1 MNDTARE
8 NPEPVTL
15 AKVVVDV
22 LISLML
28 LLGAL
33 AIEWLKNKFGSSG
46 IPLMLLAI
54 LNISELTLI
63 LSFIAAFIRALRSV
77 YAELG
82 LLFHDIQQSGFWRAI
97 KSIKVGRPTTTGI
110 LKALSYGFLSSVVL
124 AVLLLITLW
133 FNNLSTVW
141 LVAGIV
147 LIVVIVLIALIKVTT
162 ESGVLGAGASV
173 SSFGISLLALALVPS
188 AALILILRLAGRADL
203 LNQVLD
209 FLLFRR

>member
-1 MNDTARE
+1 MNDTARQ
-8 NPEPVTL
+8 NHDPVTL

-22 LISLML
+22 LVSLIL

-33 AIEWLKNKFGSSG
+33 AVEWLKNKFGSGG
-46 IPLMLLAI
+46 IPLMLLVI
-54 LNISELTLI
+54 LNISEVTLI

-77 YAELG
+77 FAELS
-82 LLFHDIQQSGFWRAI
+82 LLLYDIQQSGFWRAI
-97 KSIKVGRPTTTGI
+97 KSIRVGRPTNTGI
-110 LKALSYGFLSSVVL
+110 LKALTYGFLSSVVL
-124 AVLLLITLW
+124 AVFLLITLW

-147 LIVVIVLIALIKVTT
+147 LIVVIVLGALIRVSS

-173 SSFGISLLALALVPS
+173 SSFGISLLALTLVPS
-188 AALILILRLAGRADL
+188 AALILLLRLAGRADL

-209 FLLFRR
+209 FLIFRR